1 MRAGDIDQGGETW
14 VYTPARHKAEHHDKP
29 REVLVGPRGQ
39 EVLRPWLKA
48 DPGAYLFSPA
58 EATLERREA
67 MRGRRQTRVQP
78 SQADQSKS
86 RPKKVP
92 GACYTVASYRRAT
105 QAACLKAGGGPEAP
119 LPAEARGS
127 DRDPQAVRPRGL
139 AGHPG
144 ARGRPGDAD
153 LCRGGPDPRRRG
165 HAANRITRSRRSERW
180 WDAAEVESPC
190 LRRLPGRKR
199 ETGLRSVDALDAES
213 GAALA
218 RSRTAGYLLS
228 DV

>member
-29 REVLVGPRGQ
+29 REVLVGPRGR

-78 SQADQSKS
+78 SQADRSKF

-92 GACYTVASYRRAT
+92 GTCYTVASYRTAIRVSHPNKSMIRRSR
-105 QAACLKAGGGPEAP
+105 CE
-119 LPAEARGS
+119 S
-127 DRDPQAVRPRGL
+127 DRSAKRIRPNG
-139 AGHPG
+139 
-144 ARGRPGDAD
+144 
-153 LCRGGPDPRRRG
+153 
-165 HAANRITRSRRSERW
+165 T
-180 WDAAEVESPC
+180 SPC
-190 LRRLPGRKR
+190 CRPTLRRYLKELG
-199 ETGLRSVDALDAES
+199 SVSLHLIRQP
-213 GAALA
+213 AARCPHNA
-218 RSRTAGYLLS
+218 AKSTS
-228 DV
+228 